1 MRKIRT
7 PLVLSAALLA
17 SSTTMSAFAQDAAV
31 QAQAQ
36 AQPQD
41 KAAPPQDEGH
51 KNWWAD
57 LDADGDG
64 RLSTNEAAAMENV
77 AKIFPAADADHDGQL
92 TVEEYKAW
100 LASNGGEAGKQ

>member
-17 SSTTMSAFAQDAAV
+17 SIATTSAFAQDAA
-31 QAQAQ
+31 AQAQ

-41 KAAPPQDEGH
+41 KAAPRQDEGH
-51 KNWWAD
+51 KNWWAE

-64 RLSTNEAAAMENV
+64 RLSANEAAAMENV